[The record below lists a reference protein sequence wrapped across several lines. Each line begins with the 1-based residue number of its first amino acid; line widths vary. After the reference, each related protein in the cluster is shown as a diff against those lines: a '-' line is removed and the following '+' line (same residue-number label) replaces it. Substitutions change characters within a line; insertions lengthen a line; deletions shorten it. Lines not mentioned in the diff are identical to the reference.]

1 MGTYFKSQGFSII
14 ISTNDYRRQAACM
27 SSGGIMQIEKAIQTA
42 IEYETELRNIY
53 FEAAEAEVD
62 DKGRQFFQTMGKD
75 EQGHL
80 DYLKDRLEQWQK
92 TGKLSAE
99 KLHTSAPS
107 LEEIERHAAEVKS
120 LVEKGSRGLKSQM
133 LSRAL
138 KMEIKTS
145 EFYQQM
151 VDEMPADA
159 QQMFARFLEIENNHI
174 KTIEFE
180 LDYISKT
187 GYWFDVKEFDME

>member
-1 MGTYFKSQGFSII
+1 MG
-14 ISTNDYRRQAACM
+14 N
-27 SSGGIMQIEKAIQTA
+27 
-42 IEYETELRNIY
+42 
-53 FEAAEAEVD
+53 
-62 DKGRQFFQTMGKD
+62 D

-80 DYLKDRLEQWQK
+80 DYLQDRLKQWQN
-92 TGKLSAE
+92 TGKLNAE
-99 KLHTSAPS
+99 KLSSTAPS
-107 LEEIERHAAEVKS
+107 REEIERQTAEVKS
-120 LVEKGSRGLKSQM
+120 LVGYESRGLKSQM
-133 LSRAL
+133 LSKAL

-145 EFYQQM
+145 EFYEKM
-151 VDEMPADA
+151 VAEMPAEA